1 MKKSIK
7 LKSNKGFTE
16 LDVCVAII
24 ITSIMIALIS
34 TIAYNTYTQLLATHR
49 NSVATSYAVDVLEK
63 INKLNY
69 NDSSIANGTY
79 QTTSENS
86 NILGIKINP
95 RYTVVLNVQDNNK
108 TSGNTAKRD
117 LIKIIT
123 VAIAYEEAGIEK
135 NIMIKTLK
143 LNH

>member
-95 RYTVVLNVQDNNK
+95 RYTVVLNVQDHNK